1 MLKHPI
7 FIIYPTRNSVQDD
20 QVPDSPF
27 RYFMSNILHQKKSAV
42 YPLGSSYMK
51 VIKPQLD
58 VKLGITERWMDR
70 AVR

>member
-27 RYFMSNILHQKKSAV
+27 RHFMSNILHQKKSAV